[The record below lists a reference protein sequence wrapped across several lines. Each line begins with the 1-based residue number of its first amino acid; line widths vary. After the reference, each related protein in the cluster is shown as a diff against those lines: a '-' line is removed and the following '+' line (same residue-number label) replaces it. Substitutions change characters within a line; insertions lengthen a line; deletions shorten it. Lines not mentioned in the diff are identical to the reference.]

1 MTYFDPDEILQTKEE
16 ALDYMEVHGIM
27 TDATF
32 PKLNDT
38 GNTDKHMAPVY
49 KYLRENGMHIL
60 HTGFYDRTFNFGA
73 IYFMFDANRFDYQTA
88 PAEVKKILKI
98 WSKFQSN

>member
-32 PKLNDT
+32 PNRSGRCI
-38 GNTDKHMAPVY
+38 GNNVQV
-49 KYLRENGMHIL
+49 RIL
-60 HTGFYDRTFNFGA
+60 PGA
-73 IYFMFDANRFDYQTA
+73 
-88 PAEVKKILKI
+88 
-98 WSKFQSN
+98 